1 MNTKSALGSSTFLM
15 PITSPCERRRSE
27 HMKRQSLSM
36 QNHNLSQVVEEIMAS
51 SLKSSTGGTTGNAFN
66 HEKDN

>member
-1 MNTKSALGSSTFLM
+1 
-15 PITSPCERRRSE
+15 
-27 HMKRQSLSM
+27 MKRQSLSM
-36 QNHNLSQVVEEIMAS
+36 QNHNLPQVVEEIMAS